1 MRVLLVILSEDSA
14 IEGHLLP
21 LASFASAYYVFRD
34 ASIDL
39 VLASRMGGYLFLD
52 HSAPNASAVEASIR
66 RFQSDRA
73 ARDDLADTICFDD
86 AHAED
91 FDAAM
96 CIGTP
101 GDDTAPGL
109 PDRVLFLMSS
119 LLAFGKPVAV
129 IPQILAPRTGN
140 GLLITGDSANA
151 PLLAAN
157 ALIGALKV
165 VTAGEEARSC

>member
-1 MRVLLVILSEDSA
+1 
-14 IEGHLLP
+14 

-39 VLASRMGGYLFLD
+39 VLATRMGGYLFLD
-52 HSAPNASAVEASIR
+52 HSATNAPAVEVSIR
-66 RFQSDRA
+66 RFQSDRS

-96 CIGTP
+96 CIGAT
-101 GDDTAPGL
+101 GDDTAPRL

-129 IPQILAPRTGN
+129 IPQILAPGTGN
-140 GLLITGDSANA
+140 GLLITGDSSNA

-165 VTAGEEARSC
+165 GTAGEVAPSC